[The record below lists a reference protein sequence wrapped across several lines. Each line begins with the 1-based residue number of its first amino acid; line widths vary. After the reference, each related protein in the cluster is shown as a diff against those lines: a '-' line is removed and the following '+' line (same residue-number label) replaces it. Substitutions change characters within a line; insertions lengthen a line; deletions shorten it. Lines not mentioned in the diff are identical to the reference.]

1 MQRPSR
7 VEPEFVS
14 VVEAETMTGRSRWS
28 WRQDAYR
35 GRIASSKVGTRLLI
49 PVSEIRRVL
58 NEGMR
63 PANKERG
70 IGDD

>member
-14 VVEAETMTGRSRWS
+14 VIEAEAMTGRSRWS
-28 WRQDAYR
+28 WRRDAYTR
-35 GRIASSKVGTRLLI
+35 RSASTKVGKLLLI

-63 PANKERG
+63 PVAREARK
-70 IGDD
+70 